1 MCGTKLIFF
10 RNVSVKSS
18 TPCRVNFFLPL
29 KRLKMAKKTIFHI
42 KMFRFG

>member
-1 MCGTKLIFF
+1 MCGAKLIFF
-10 RNVSVKSS
+10 RNVSMKSS

-42 KMFRFG
+42 KIFRFG